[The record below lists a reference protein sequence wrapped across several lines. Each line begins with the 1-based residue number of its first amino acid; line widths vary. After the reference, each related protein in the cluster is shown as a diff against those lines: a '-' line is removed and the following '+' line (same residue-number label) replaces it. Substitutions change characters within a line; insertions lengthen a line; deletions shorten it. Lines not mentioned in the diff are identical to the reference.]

1 VIEKEWLGNFVS
13 VLPIESKV
21 DMIEEKLKETL
32 ASLQQGIKNSDAGI
46 ITGSLRTLDELVGSH
61 RSELDPQLVHY
72 LSRRSYE
79 KAQMFLEGKDGI
91 PKGICGK

>member
-1 VIEKEWLGNFVS
+1 
-13 VLPIESKV
+13 
-21 DMIEEKLKETL
+21 MIEETLRETL
-32 ASLQQGIKNSDAGI
+32 SSLQQGIESSDASA
-46 ITGSLRTLDELVGSH
+46 ITGSLRSLDELVGLH

>member
-1 VIEKEWLGNFVS
+1 
-13 VLPIESKV
+13 
-21 DMIEEKLKETL
+21 
-32 ASLQQGIKNSDAGI
+32 
-46 ITGSLRTLDELVGSH
+46 LDELVGSH

>member
-1 VIEKEWLGNFVS
+1 MIKERLREALS
-13 VLPIESKV
+13 
-21 DMIEEKLKETL
+21 
-32 ASLQQGIKNSDAGI
+32 SLQQGIKNSDASA
-46 ITGSLRTLDELVGSH
+46 ITGSLRILDELVGSH

-79 KAQMFLEGKDGI
+79 KAQMHLEGKDGI

>member
-1 VIEKEWLGNFVS
+1 
-13 VLPIESKV
+13 
-21 DMIEEKLKETL
+21 MIKEKLREAL
-32 ASLQQGIKNSDAGI
+32 SSLQQGIKNSDASA
-46 ITGSLRTLDELVGSH
+46 ITGSLRILDELMGSH

-79 KAQMFLEGKDGI
+79 KAQMYLEGKDGI